1 MNLQLQLKR
10 GLIALAIWAVLG
22 GIALTRAGGA
32 VVDAEDQH
40 MAALR
45 ASLHAKPDCS
55 STLRIDF
62 TPSLR
67 LTLPCDRSCAP
78 VRGVMRAL
86 HLSVSTRSGDCLVV
100 RTA

>member
-32 VVDAEDQH
+32 VADADAEH

-45 ASLHAKPDCS
+45 ASHAKPDCS
-55 STLRIDF
+55 SSLRIDF

-67 LTLPCDRSCAP
+67 VTLPCDRSCAP
-78 VRGVMRAL
+78 VRNVMRAL
-86 HLSVSTRSGDCLVV
+86 HLSVSTRSGDCTVLQ
-100 RTA
+100 TA

>member
-1 MNLQLQLKR
+1 MNLQSQLKR
-10 GLIALAIWAVLG
+10 GFIALAIWAVLG

-32 VVDAEDQH
+32 VGDAEAEH
-40 MAALR
+40 ITALR

-55 STLRIDF
+55 SSLRIDF

-67 LTLPCDRSCAP
+67 VTLPCDNSCAP
-78 VRGVMRAL
+78 VRGALRAL
-86 HLSVSTRSGDCLVV
+86 HLSVSTRSGDCSVQ